1 MNCKEAEKAIAGFV
15 ENKLKDDTMEAFIAH
30 TRTCPD
36 CMEELSIQYLVAVG
50 MSRLEEG
57 GTFDLGGELERKLE
71 NYENRIRRRKR
82 INATYFGLEI
92 AFVAVM
98 AFVSVFFLY

>member
-1 MNCKEAEKAIAGFV
+1 MDCKEAEKAIAGFV

-57 GTFDLGGELERKLE
+57 GTFDLGGEKAVCLCDEERVCFEFSGNSCDMLFK
-71 NYENRIRRRKR
+71 
-82 INATYFGLEI
+82 
-92 AFVAVM
+92 
-98 AFVSVFFLY
+98 